1 MQPVSVPIILVSPTQ
16 KNNEKV
22 VSRPLAKFEP
32 SFWGDRFLHF
42 TPPNEVTKLRMEEEA
57 KELKEEMRKK
67 LLESIKKPKEGL
79 QFIDAI
85 QRLGVAYHF
94 EDEIEV
100 LLENF
105 HNNKNNYNVNDCY
118 QNNLH
123 FVSLH
128 FRLLRQHG
136 FFVSSDVFNKFIN
149 ENGSFKEEIAS
160 EVEGILS
167 LYEASYLKV
176 HGEKIL
182 EDALEFST
190 RHLMSLSR
198 QVSSVLAEKINHA
211 LKRPIH
217 RCIPRLEAKYQIY
230 FYESEPSHDV
240 ILHKFAKLD
249 FYLLQLLHKEE
260 LQKLTRMA
268 HTKWTKLVSI
278 INDTYDAYGTIQE
291 LELFTQAIQR
301 WDKRYMN
308 ELPEYMKL
316 IYETLLDTSLLLD
329 DELAKQGRSYA
340 FNYLQQEWKDLCSS
354 YMQEA
359 KWCDLEYIPR
369 FDEYI
374 KNGNVSS
381 TYLQILAAAYQG
393 MEIAHANVFEWLH
406 GQPKPLAAICMIG
419 RVLNDIATFK
429 FEQNRKHVA
438 TSVECYM
445 KQYQVSQDE
454 ACEKLQKMMEDG
466 WKEVTESMFRPNA
479 IPMPLLLRILNVNRV
494 TNEIYSID
502 SDGYTFSKFSQDKIT
517 ALLID

>member
-260 LQKLTRMA
+260 LQKLTR
-268 HTKWTKLVSI
+268 
-278 INDTYDAYGTIQE
+278 
-291 LELFTQAIQR
+291 

>member
-1 MQPVSVPIILVSPTQ
+1 
-16 KNNEKV
+16 
-22 VSRPLAKFEP
+22 
-32 SFWGDRFLHF
+32 
-42 TPPNEVTKLRMEEEA
+42 MEEEA
-57 KELKEEMRKK
+57 EELKEEVQKK

-85 QRLGVAYHF
+85 QRLGVSYHF
-94 EDEIEV
+94 EHEIEV
-100 LLENF
+100 FLDNL
-105 HNNKNNYNVNDCY
+105 HNNNNMNDCY

-136 FFVSSDVFNKFIN
+136 FFVSTDVFKKFID

-160 EVEGILS
+160 EVEDILS

-190 RHLMSLSR
+190 RHLTSLSR
-198 QVSSVLAEKINHA
+198 QVSTILAEKINHA

-217 RCIPRLEAKYQIY
+217 RCIPRLEAKYQIN
-230 FYESEPSHDV
+230 FYESESAHDV

-260 LQKLTRMA
+260 LQKLTRWWRNLDFPTKLPYARDRLVECYFWIVSMYPQPKDSIA
-268 HTKWTKLVSI
+268 RMVHTKWLKLVSI
-278 INDTYDAYGTIQE
+278 LNDTYDAYGTIQE
-291 LELFTQAIQR
+291 LELFTQVIQR

-308 ELPEYMKL
+308 KLPEYMKL

-329 DELAKQGRSYA
+329 DELSKQGRAYA
-340 FNYLQQEWKDLCSS
+340 FNYLQQEWKDLCCA

-359 KWCDLEYIPR
+359 KWCDAEYIPT
-369 FDEYI
+369 FDEYM
-374 KNGNVSS
+374 KNGIVSS
-381 TYLQILAAAYQG
+381 TYLQFIATTYQF
-393 MEIAHANVFEWLH
+393 MEIANTKVFEWLRRK
-406 GQPKPLAAICMIG
+406 PKPLIPAVCMIG
-419 RVLNDIATFK
+419 RILNDMASFK

-438 TSVECYM
+438 TSIECYM
-445 KQYQVSQDE
+445 KQYKVSQDK
-454 ACEKLQKMMEDG
+454 AYEKLQKMVEDG
-466 WKEVTESMFRPNA
+466 WKDVTESMFRPTT
-479 IPMPLLLRILNVNRV
+479 IPMPLLLQILNLNRI
-494 TNEIYSID
+494 NDEIYSID
-502 SDGYTFSKFSQDKIT
+502 ADGYTVSKYSQDKIT